1 MNTKKFRAEFK
12 HILRYVPF
20 KIRKDIILEVE
31 NMAKNRSDI
40 EIVKTSFGKT
50 FNFSSF
56 DAIEDAICLIIDKY
70 PKIITIRDK
79 SDMFERELL
88 SSAMFENTLLVYA
101 VQKRYEKVL
110 CKVIEEYPNEL
121 IENWDLLDGYVYD
134 SIWHACAYYELTEPC
149 LKVLEMYDKALK
161 EVDSHADSTRVAD
174 LNKVKLYKNLIK
186 DRDEDGD
193 TFLHIAAQNR
203 LNNVL
208 KKAIE
213 VDSTL
218 AKVTNKEG
226 ESFLHLVHNGKEIY
240 EEVLNVNPSLFAL
253 VDNYGMSVAHVMLT
267 SEPYNECTDILLKAI
282 EKCPEILKIKN
293 DYSSTIAHAAAHM
306 GNEGELDKYKICLAS
321 SKYMPET
328 IFMED
333 KYGKTFLDYIKDEK
347 IKAECIKIAK
357 EKLSQKLDLM
367 K

>member
-12 HILRYVPF
+12 HILTYVPF
-20 KIRKDIILEVE
+20 KIRKDIILEVA
-31 NMAKNRSDI
+31 NMAKNRNDI
-40 EIVKTSFGKT
+40 EIVKILFGKN
-50 FNFSSF
+50 FNFKSF
-56 DAIEDAICLIIDKY
+56 DAIEDVICLIIDKY
-70 PKIITIRDK
+70 PNIISVQDK
-79 SDMFERELL
+79 N
-88 SSAMFENTLLVYA
+88 SAMFENTLLVYA

-134 SIWHACAYYELTEPC
+134 SIWHACADYELTEPC

-161 EVDSHADSTRVAD
+161 EVDSHAGPIGVAD
-174 LNKVKLYKNLIK
+174 LNKVKLYKHLIK

-203 LNNVL
+203 LNKVL

-213 VDSTL
+213 VDSSL

-226 ESFLHLVHNGKEIY
+226 ESFLHLVYIGKEIY
-240 EEVLNVNPSLFAL
+240 ETVLKTNPSLFAL

-293 DYSSTIAHAAAHM
+293 DYSSTIAHTAAHM

-357 EKLSQKLDLM
+357 EKL
-367 K
+367 